1 VRRRFAESDSDE
13 FGVRA
18 EINVT
23 SLVDVAFTL
32 LIIFMITAPI
42 LQGGI
47 EIEVPEAAS
56 GPLSTSEALVVS
68 IDAQGQIYLDDAAV
82 TFDEFDATIEQLL
95 ARQDE
100 PAVFVKADR
109 SIRFEVV
116 ARVMGRLQG
125 AGANPVNLVTNPDT
139 RRRP

>member
-1 VRRRFAESDSDE
+1 MKRRFTEE
-13 FGVRA
+13 HGGLGVRA

-56 GPLSTSEALVVS
+56 GPLSSSEALVVS
-68 IDAQGQIYLDDAAV
+68 IDEAGQIYVDDAPV
-82 TFDEFDATIEQLL
+82 TFDEFDATIERLL
-95 ARQDE
+95 DTRDE
-100 PAVFVKADR
+100 DNVYLKADR
-109 SIRFEVV
+109 GL
-116 ARVMGRLQG
+116 AYGDAMRVMGRLHA
-125 AGANPVNLVTNPDT
+125 AGAAVNLITEPTDEG
-139 RRRP
+139 RP

>member
-1 VRRRFAESDSDE
+1 MRRRFTEQADGI
-13 FGVRA
+13 GVVA

-47 EIEVPEAAS
+47 EIDLPEAAS
-56 GPLSTSEALVVS
+56 GPLSASDPLIIS
-68 IDAQGQIYLDDAAV
+68 IDGDEQIYLDDAPV
-82 TFDEFDATIEQLL
+82 TYEEFDAAIQPAIEGSDS
-95 ARQDE
+95 RI
-100 PAVFVKADR
+100 VFFKADGDSPWR
-109 SIRFEVV
+109 LCV
-116 ARVMGRLQG
+116 RVMGRIGEVGGELS
-125 AGANPVNLVTNPDT
+125 VVTVPEP

>member
-1 VRRRFAESDSDE
+1 MRRRFTEQADGI
-13 FGVRA
+13 GVVA

-47 EIEVPEAAS
+47 EIDLPEAAS
-56 GPLSTSEALVVS
+56 GPLSASDPLIIS
-68 IDAQGQIYLDDAAV
+68 IDGDGQIYLDDAPV
-82 TFDEFDATIEQLL
+82 TYEEFDAAIQPAIEGSDS
-95 ARQDE
+95 RI
-100 PAVFVKADR
+100 VFFKADGDSPWR
-109 SIRFEVV
+109 VCV
-116 ARVMGRLQG
+116 RVMGRIG
-125 AGANPVNLVTNPDT
+125 EAGGELSVVTVPE